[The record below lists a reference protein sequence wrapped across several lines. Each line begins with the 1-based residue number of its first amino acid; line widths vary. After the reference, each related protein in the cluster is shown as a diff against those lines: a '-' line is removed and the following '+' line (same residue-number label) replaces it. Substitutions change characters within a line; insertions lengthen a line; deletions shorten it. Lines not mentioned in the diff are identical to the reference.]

1 MLFSSIVFLFYFL
14 PAVLALYYLFRF
26 NVPIKNAILLVASLF
41 FYAWG
46 EPWFLFVMLASIL
59 GNYFLA
65 LFVDKYREKPQ
76 KAKFFV
82 VLSVVLN
89 IGLLFVFKYL
99 DFIIRNVN
107 QVTGRNLPLTGLA
120 LPIGISFFTF
130 QAMSYVID
138 VYRGNGEVQ
147 KNPFYVALYIAFFP
161 QLIAGPIVRYETI
174 AQQIRHRTETVD
186 KFAVGVCRFISGM
199 GKKVLLSNNFAII
212 ADRIFD
218 GYQSG
223 NCPVTLAWLGSFAYT
238 FQILFD
244 FSGYSDMAIGLG
256 LMFGFKFEENFNYPY
271 ISKSI
276 GEFWRRWHISLG
288 TWFKEYIYFPL
299 GGSRV
304 KNMDIVLRNMLV
316 VWVFTGIWHGAEW
329 TFLIWG
335 LINFAALVFE
345 RFVDFEEIKGH
356 DALRWFYTMFI
367 VNLGWV
373 IFRAENLVYAGN
385 YIKCMFGFGGGGFF
399 SSYALMYLKEYGIYF
414 IAAVIFCIPF
424 GKRMNYLITKDQVSK
439 PALQILNTLYPLAMI
454 GMFLI
459 CVTSLVKGSYNP
471 FIYFN
476 F

>member
-14 PAVLALYYLFRF
+14 PVVLALYYLFRF
-26 NVPIKNAILLVASLF
+26 SVPIKNMILLVASLF

-46 EPWFLFVMLASIL
+46 EPWFVFVMLISIM
-59 GNYFLA
+59 GNYVLA
-65 LFVDKYREKPQ
+65 LLVDHARGKDKTARFY
-76 KAKFFV
+76 V
-82 VLSVVLN
+82 GLSVVLN

-99 DFIIRNVN
+99 DFLIRNIN
-107 QVTGRNLPLTGLA
+107 QASGMEIPLTGLT

-138 VYRGNGEVQ
+138 VYRGNGTVQ

-174 AQQIRHRTETVD
+174 AEQIKNRVETLD
-186 KFAVGVCRFISGM
+186 KFSVGTCRFIAGL
-199 GKKVLLSNNFAII
+199 GKKVLLSNNFAVI
-212 ADRIFD
+212 ADYIFNC
-218 GYQSG
+218 YQG
-223 NCPVTLAWLGSFAYT
+223 GGCPVTLAWLGSFAYT
-238 FQILFD
+238 LQLFFD

-299 GGSRV
+299 GGSKV

-335 LINFAALVFE
+335 LLNFAAL
-345 RFVDFEEIKGH
+345 
-356 DALRWFYTMFI
+356 
-367 VNLGWV
+367 
-373 IFRAENLVYAGN
+373 
-385 YIKCMFGFGGGGFF
+385 C
-399 SSYALMYLKEYGIYF
+399 
-414 IAAVIFCIPF
+414 
-424 GKRMNYLITKDQVSK
+424 
-439 PALQILNTLYPLAMI
+439 LNVL
-454 GMFLI
+454 
-459 CVTSLVKGSYNP
+459 
-471 FIYFN
+471 
-476 F
+476 